1 MQFLSPKESGQWK
14 ILLDTIIRER
24 KKPDE
29 GFEFI
34 NLIHHA
40 RRCGFCFAAGVGLA
54 ESGHQEEAF
63 SWLTAGAAFEC
74 IENTMCGYI
83 KSYMTRNGGLVTS
96 SQPFGDPTAY
106 LPFTEVS
113 PIKAGKEVFI
123 SEMIRSLPDFNRE
136 VRLLDIGCGD
146 GSLTRHIIASLL
158 RRGLVLGISDIDLV
172 EPSAPMLS
180 CAASD
185 LSVLYP
191 DMKINSHEVLIQ
203 EAFTHLSPETDI
215 AIASL
220 SCHHM
225 PYQDKEILFR
235 QIGEKIRHL
244 LIFEI
249 DANHD
254 LPEKDSPELLVSIY
268 QSYGRL
274 ITMLLSHPSPPGA
287 GERCAD
293 YFLMAE
299 VISLLTE
306 ERGVRRDYHM
316 LKEQWNVLLG
326 RSLGHDFTL
335 KCDTTCYADPWIRLF
350 FLHYG
355 RE

>member
-1 MQFLSPKESGQWK
+1 MQFLSTKESGQWK
-14 ILLDTIIRER
+14 ILLDTIIREQ
-24 KKPDE
+24 KDPDE
-29 GFEFI
+29 GFEYI
-34 NLIHHA
+34 NLIHHG
-40 RRCGFCFAAGVGLA
+40 RRCAFCFAAGVRLA
-54 ESGHQEEAF
+54 ESGYLKEAF

-74 IENTMCGYI
+74 IENTMCGYS
-83 KSYMTRNGGLVTS
+83 KSYIAKNGGLVTS
-96 SQPFGDPTAY
+96 SHPFGDPTAY
-106 LPFTEVS
+106 LPFTEVTPLKS
-113 PIKAGKEVFI
+113 GKEIFI
-123 SEMIRSLPDFNRE
+123 AEMIRSLPDFNRE

-146 GSLTRHIIASLL
+146 GSLTGQIIASLL
-158 RRGLVLGISDIDLV
+158 RRGLVLGISELDLV

-185 LSVLYP
+185 LSALYP
-191 DMKINSHEVLIQ
+191 DMKINSHEGPIQ
-203 EAFTHLSPETDI
+203 DVSTHLSQDTDI

-225 PYQDKEILFR
+225 PYKDKEFLFN
-235 QIGEKIRHL
+235 QIAKKTRHL
-244 LIFEI
+244 LVFEI
-249 DANHD
+249 DADHD
-254 LPEKDSPELLVSIY
+254 LPEKNSPELLVSVY

-274 ITMLLSHPSPPGA
+274 ITMMLNHPSLPEA

-316 LKEQWNVLLG
+316 LKEQWNVLLAK
-326 RSLGHDFTL
+326 SLGPEFTL
-335 KCDTTCYADPWIRLF
+335 KCDTTCYADPWMRLF

-355 RE
+355 K